1 METSDTVKAEIPFQI
16 FVKTLTF
23 GSIGLDVKASDTVD
37 AALTKLKLRLDDLMQ
52 GSDGELIIQRE
63 GCNGLIFA
71 GKQLE
76 GDKTIRHYNIVKESK
91 LVMVGGL
98 DGGAKRKKGDDDE
111 DGGEGKGANP
121 NEIAPFFGD
130 LPILESDSQNV
141 KAAMQY
147 DMSDVSEWINK
158 MTLEQLKGIKEVF
171 GKTGKGMSDQ
181 TVRQLAKYHESFQ
194 KMEAGIWGVF
204 QFVRIQ
210 L

>member
-1 METSDTVKAEIPFQI
+1 MKLDEMFQ
-16 FVKTLTF
+16 
-23 GSIGLDVKASDTVD
+23 GLDVELPVD
-37 AALTKLKLRLDDLMQ
+37 YEGVNFLVY
-52 GSDGELIIQRE
+52 GS
-63 GCNGLIFA
+63 
-71 GKQLE
+71 KQLE
-76 GDKTIRHYNIVKESK
+76 DDKTIRHYNIVKESK
-91 LVMVGGL
+91 LVMAGGL

-141 KAAMQY
+141 KEAMQY

-158 MTLEQLKGIKEVF
+158 MTLEQLKEIKDVF